1 MTCEMNAPDFIKKV
15 FNTLS
20 SFVVL
25 LTHLE
30 EKQQLNDKSFQE
42 EKKITVGKT
51 LINQC
56 VPQMCLKSL
65 LIDYH

>member
-30 EKQQLNDKSFQE
+30 EKQQLNDKSLFRKR
-42 EKKITVGKT
+42 KKLQWVRLS
-51 LINQC
+51 LINAYLRC
-56 VPQMCLKSL
+56 V
-65 LIDYH
+65 

>member
-30 EKQQLNDKSFQE
+30 EKQQLNDKSF
-42 EKKITVGKT
+42 
-51 LINQC
+51 
-56 VPQMCLKSL
+56 
-65 LIDYH
+65 